1 MTASGAGKRIVS
13 SLDGDL
19 WHGPSLWELLEEV
32 TAEVAGS
39 KPVPNGHSIWEIVL
53 HLTTWVDKAIT
64 ALDGTMV
71 PKWPFPEDWPAV
83 EGEWKTA
90 RQNLALAIRRLGM
103 RLENT
108 SDSVLQ
114 SIVPG
119 RDHSF
124 DYMLDGLVQH
134 SAYHAGQI
142 AMLKRA
148 SEKSA

>member
-19 WHGPSLWELLEEV
+19 WHGPSLWELLEDI
-32 TAEVAGS
+32 TPEVAVR

-53 HLTTWVDKAIT
+53 HLTTWVEKAIT
-64 ALDGTMV
+64 ALDGIVV

-83 EGEWKTA
+83 EGEWITA
-90 RQNLALAIRRLGM
+90 RQNLALAIRRLGT
-103 RLENT
+103 RLEST
-108 SDSVLQ
+108 GDDVLQ
-114 SIVPG
+114 LIVPG
-119 RDHSF
+119 REYSF

-148 SEKSA
+148 GETPS

>member
-1 MTASGAGKRIVS
+1 MTANGAGKRIVS

-19 WHGPSLWELLEEV
+19 WHGPSLWELLEDV
-32 TAEVAGS
+32 TPEVAAS
-39 KPVPNGHSIWEIVL
+39 KPIPNAHSIWEIVL
-53 HLTTWVDKAIT
+53 HLTTWVEKAT
-64 ALDGTMV
+64 AALDGIIV
-71 PKWPFPEDWPAV
+71 PVWPFPEDWPAA

-90 RQNLALAIRRLGM
+90 RQNLALAIRRLGTH
-103 RLENT
+103 LEGT
-108 SDSVLQ
+108 GDGVLQ

-119 RDHSF
+119 REYSF

-148 SEKSA
+148 SERSS